1 MSGGSFFLLGSLLGK
16 HVPQP
21 AIDPRQ
27 IQKLGQIFIMVS
39 QCETQAGFDIVF
51 SGGPNSRYRGF
62 QDTL

>member
-21 AIDPRQ
+21 TIDPRQ

-51 SGGPNSRYRGF
+51 SGAK
-62 QDTL
+62 